1 VAHDWANW
9 LAEWNRELLDRLDV
23 EMAVVSRLN
32 RKRRRCRSR
41 MNPAGG
47 GVLGRQIQPVAAR
60 GSGLGVATTALH
72 PGSRT
77 AAGNTPTRAYGADG
91 V

>member
-9 LAEWNRELLDRLDV
+9 LAEWNRELLERLDV

-32 RKRRRCRSR
+32 RKRLRCRSR

-72 PGSRT
+72 PREPHRGGKYPHEGLR
-77 AAGNTPTRAYGADG
+77 RRR